1 MEKFKPGDLIT
12 YRLHGDD
19 YGLAQVL
26 AVENLALHNHYHL
39 ALLDAIVKGEE
50 EAVDSYGVLYNRRHT
65 LDGAEAA
72 PIVIDHIALTMD
84 ALDASDPMKV
94 AERDVRESDLNG
106 YHVWM
111 LTTREDLVR
120 KGLIRDVPPEEQD
133 GMEDDE
139 DLEAIAEE
147 MDEEDLDLHTST
159 DQVFEDGEGV
169 EEEAEE
175 DTDADENADDS
186 TAQDAEAGMTVELR
200 PWHREVY
207 SEPLDAMLFR
217 LHEEFKRPELK
228 EMTLGAYICSFFDG
242 GNVEAINEMVTR
254 FVEGD
259 YSAGHELLA
268 FGDAAVDALAV
279 YLQDGMEP
287 QLADDILNVL
297 CDSGTMRAYSHIA
310 TFFAQHEGNPDD
322 PLGLPAARGYA
333 YAVMLTG
340 GTPEPLRE
348 HLSKLEDISFPEL
361 EHDVA
366 AAMDAVV
373 NASKAGV

>member
-1 MEKFKPGDLIT
+1 MGKFQPGDLIT

-26 AVENLALHNHYHL
+26 SVEDLALHNHYHL
-39 ALLDAIVKGEE
+39 ALLDAVVKGEE
-50 EAVDSYGVLYNRRHT
+50 GSVDSYGVFYNRMHA
-65 LDGAEAA
+65 LDGAESA

-94 AERDVRESDLNG
+94 AEREVRESDLSG

-111 LTTREDLVR
+111 LAMREDLVR
-120 KGLIRDVPPEEQD
+120 KGLIRDTVQ
-133 GMEDDE
+133 EDEPDEFEDEE
-139 DLEAIAEE
+139 DLEEIAEE
-147 MDEEDLDLHTST
+147 MDEEDLNLHTSD
-159 DQVFEDGEGV
+159 DQTFEGGEEG
-169 EEEAEE
+169 EE
-175 DTDADENADDS
+175 NSADDD
-186 TAQDAEAGMTVELR
+186 DAPADDQNGDAGTRTTVELR
-200 PWHREVY
+200 AWHREVY
-207 SEPLDAMLFR
+207 TEPLDAVIFR
-217 LHEEFKRPELK
+217 LHEDFKRPELK
-228 EMTLGAYICSFFDG
+228 ETTFGAYICSFFDG
-242 GNVEAINEMVTR
+242 GNTEAINEMVTR

-268 FGDAAVDALAV
+268 FGDTAVDALAAH
-279 YLQDGMEP
+279 LQDGMEE

-348 HLSKLEDISFPEL
+348 HISKLEDISYPEL

-366 AAMDAVV
+366 AAMEAVV
-373 NASKAGV
+373 NASKAEL